1 MEHTV
6 TELPS
11 SLPGIDVASALP
23 RVAGNKKL
31 YVKLLRHVAAES
43 PSTKEKLAAA
53 IAEGNADQVR
63 ELAHSLKGSSANLS
77 ITEVVAAAEKLEH
90 AARAGDLSMLA
101 THLGS
106 LETALDAFVGVVNT
120 LEGL

>member
-1 MEHTV
+1 MEYIV

-23 RVAGNKKL
+23 RVAGNQKL

-43 PSTKEKLAAA
+43 PSTKEQLTAA
-53 IAEGNADQVR
+53 IMEGNADKVR
-63 ELAHSLKGSSANLS
+63 EIAHSLKGASANLS
-77 ITEVVAAAEKLEH
+77 LTEVVAAAEKLEH
-90 AARAGDLSMLA
+90 AAKAGDFSMVA
-101 THLGS
+101 IHLES
-106 LETALDAFVGVVNT
+106 LESALDAFVGVVNT